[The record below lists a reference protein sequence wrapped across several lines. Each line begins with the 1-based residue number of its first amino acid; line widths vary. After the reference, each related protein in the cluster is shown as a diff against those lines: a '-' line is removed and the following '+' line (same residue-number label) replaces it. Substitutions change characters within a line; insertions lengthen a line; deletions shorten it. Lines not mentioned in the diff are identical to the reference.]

1 MRLSKCAEALTKEGL
16 ELRQR
21 KSGYQIFI
29 PAAGI
34 VADGKNYEMT
44 ARDVIA
50 WTQEFLKVK

>member
-1 MRLSKCAEALTKEGL
+1 MRLSKCAEVLTREGL

-44 ARDVIA
+44 AQDVIT
-50 WTQEFLKVK
+50 WTKEFINAR